1 MESAM
6 TTEYNETVAKWKAQG
21 VVANAEQLVMV
32 IQSLVLEDWNPVVK
46 VNRIRDAIAAFDKP
60 KARELNRDDLNQLAY
75 LNQRHRDGKRRHKLD
90 AIKLVY
96 DITGCGLKASKE
108 WVEANYDWHFPTDTK
123 YEDRDKT
130 TT

>member
-6 TTEYNETVAKWKAQG
+6 PLPNVMPDLTPAN
-21 VVANAEQLVMV
+21 VVAM
-32 IQSLVLEDWNPVVK
+32 IQTLLTDGKDWNPIVTI
-46 VNRIRDAIAAFDKP
+46 NHIRDLISLYDKP
-60 KARELNRDDLNQLAY
+60 PTRGLNQDDMNQLAY
-75 LNQRHRDGKRRHKLD
+75 LNSQHREGKRRNKLA

-96 DITGCGLKASKE
+96 DITGWGLKVSKE